1 MDRQADRWTVQ
12 VKGSIERTDVW
23 MDGWIDRQVNRW
35 IVRRYGWTVRVD
47 GWVDVIYKQV
57 DLMIDRWMD
66 G

>member
-1 MDRQADRWTVQ
+1 MDCT
-12 VKGSIERTDVW
+12 GERKYRKNGCV
-23 MDGWIDRQVNRW
+23 DGWMIDRQVNRW